1 MAKQNRICHTCGN
14 GYYYCP
20 SCPNDK
26 RDPQVYV
33 MWCGERCKKIFGL
46 LSDETFNRITTEECK
61 NELLKLGVT
70 KDDTF
75 KDGVKA
81 HAERVLNFVE
91 LVTEEVATA
100 EINEVEKVYDAVEQ
114 VEVVEPTEVVEVVES
129 VNVDEVVEPAKTETV
144 DTVEVE
150 NIVLNETETHNT
162 EYMAKHKK
170 KKRYSEVN

>member
-26 RDPQVYV
+26 RDPHIYV

-46 LSDETFNRITTEECK
+46 LSDETLNRITTAECK

-70 KDDTF
+70 VDDTF

-91 LVTEEVATA
+91 LVVEEVATE
-100 EINEVEKVYDAVEQ
+100 EINEVEKVDEVVEQ
-114 VEVVEPTEVVEVVES
+114 VEVIDTVEPVETAE
-129 VNVDEVVEPAKTETV
+129 
-144 DTVEVE
+144 TVEVE
-150 NIVLNETETHNT
+150 KVVLNETETPNT
-162 EYMAKHKK
+162 EYVAKSKK
-170 KKRYSEVN
+170 KKK